1 MSLLFDANSKMNDH
15 VQKCLGNDFARKAT
29 CAAQANFNARREAQ
43 HAMVDE
49 WEAYRTQAAAIRDD
63 VLNHLDYY
71 LQQFVQNTTANGNIV
86 HFADTA
92 ADAQRIML
100 DICHAKNAK
109 SVVKS
114 KSMVSEEIDCNNTLL
129 KDGIEVNETDL
140 GEYMIQLDNWNHP
153 SHLIMPGMHMDI
165 KATYDLFVDKGYTG
179 AMEAHEMTLFARETL
194 RQKFLAADVGITG
207 CNFAIAS
214 TGSTSIITNEGNG
227 RMVTTLPETQIV
239 LMGMERLLPSMQAF
253 DAIMQIF
260 VRSAV
265 GTAISSYMSF
275 SNKPRGE
282 AAQDGPKEVHIII
295 IDNGRSKIL
304 GSHYKK
310 MLRCVRCG
318 TCQNI
323 CPVFRHITGHGYGTC
338 YQGPMGI
345 VYSPLLNG
353 FDGYTKD
360 LPYACTLCGACAE
373 VCPVKIPLHELI
385 LAERQEIVEETVLQS
400 KTEHAVFGMAGQML
414 GHHSF
419 YAAATAVG
427 KPLMKTIARFTLDDD
442 HLSERANLPIVRN
455 WTGSRNLPLL
465 RSGEFRHW
473 FDATH
478 EGGQENDK

>member
-214 TGSTSIITNEGNG
+214 T
-227 RMVTTLPETQIV
+227 
-239 LMGMERLLPSMQAF
+239 
-253 DAIMQIF
+253 
-260 VRSAV
+260 
-265 GTAISSYMSF
+265 
-275 SNKPRGE
+275 
-282 AAQDGPKEVHIII
+282 
-295 IDNGRSKIL
+295 
-304 GSHYKK
+304 
-310 MLRCVRCG
+310 
-318 TCQNI
+318 
-323 CPVFRHITGHGYGTC
+323 
-338 YQGPMGI
+338 
-345 VYSPLLNG
+345 
-353 FDGYTKD
+353 
-360 LPYACTLCGACAE
+360 
-373 VCPVKIPLHELI
+373 
-385 LAERQEIVEETVLQS
+385 
-400 KTEHAVFGMAGQML
+400 
-414 GHHSF
+414 
-419 YAAATAVG
+419 
-427 KPLMKTIARFTLDDD
+427 
-442 HLSERANLPIVRN
+442 
-455 WTGSRNLPLL
+455 
-465 RSGEFRHW
+465 
-473 FDATH
+473 
-478 EGGQENDK
+478 

>member
-1 MSLLFDANSKMNDH
+1 MSLVFDPNSKMKDH
-15 VQKCLGNDFARKAT
+15 VQECLKNDFARKAT
-29 CAAQANFNARREAQ
+29 CNAQANFNARREGQ
-43 HAMVDE
+43 RAMMDD
-49 WEAYRTQAAAIRDD
+49 WEVYRTQAAAIRDD

-71 LQQFVQNTTANGNIV
+71 LQQFVQRTTENGNIV

-92 ADAQRIML
+92 EDAQRIVL
-100 DICHAKNAK
+100 DICHTKGAK

-129 KDGIEVNETDL
+129 QDGIEVNETDL
-140 GEYMIQLDNWNHP
+140 GEYMVQLDNWNHP

-165 KATYDLFVDKGYTG
+165 KATYDLFVAQGYTG

-194 RQKFLAADVGITG
+194 RQKFLMADVGITG

-214 TGSTSIITNEGNG
+214 TGSTCILTNEGNG
-227 RMVTTLPETQIV
+227 RMVTSLPDTQIV
-239 LMGMERLLPSMQAF
+239 LMGMERLLPSIQAF

-265 GTAISSYMSF
+265 GTTISSYMSF
-275 SNKPRGE
+275 SNKPRSE
-282 AAQDGPKEVHIII
+282 AAQDGPKDVHIII
-295 IDNGRSKIL
+295 IDNGRSKML
-304 GSHYKK
+304 GSRYKK

-345 VYSPLLNG
+345 VFSPLLNG
-353 FDGYTKD
+353 FDDYTKD
-360 LPYACTLCGACAE
+360 LPYACTLCGACAD

-385 LAERQEIVEETVLQS
+385 LAERQEIVEGTALQS
-400 KTEHAVFGMAGQML
+400 KKEHAVFEMAGAML
-414 GHHSF
+414 GHRSLF
-419 YAAATAVG
+419 AAATAVG
-427 KPLMKTIARFTLDDD
+427 KPAMKMLARMTSDGD
-442 HLSERANLPIVRN
+442 HLSDHVTLPVVRD

-465 RSGEFRHW
+465 QTGTFRQW
-473 FDATH
+473 FEKNH
-478 EGGQENDK
+478 KEGK